1 MVSLGV
7 RFLRFVCGTGRCL
20 SRLPFVSAFVGRDGC
35 VRDGCEV
42 RLRDLCVRVSRVSLV
57 CPGSPRYLFTG
68 TVPVRAVV
76 RVRVCWWVWMVVR
89 FFCVIRVL
97 VRARL
102 SRVCGPGF
110 PGVFLPVPVVRY
122 STGVCPGSPVSSQ
135 QCSQDSFRATWCFA
149 ATSTYGIILY

>member
-1 MVSLGV
+1 M
-7 RFLRFVCGTGRCL
+7 RFVCVIC
-20 SRLPFVSAFVGRDGC
+20 VSVC
-35 VRDGCEV
+35 PVCP
-42 RLRDLCVRVSRVSLV
+42 LCVLA
-57 CPGSPRYLFTG
+57 PPRYLFTG

-102 SRVCGPGF
+102 SRVCGPGS

-122 STGVCPGSPVSSQ
+122 STGVCPGSPVSFYRYRPDRYRYRTVQ
-135 QCSQDSFRATWCFA
+135 VHTERHPKPFT
-149 ATSTYGIILY
+149 